1 MEITTGYIPEPKQ
14 KPVESD
20 KKVVKPEAEKP
31 VEKKPKEKD

>member
-1 MEITTGYIPEPKQ
+1 MEITTGYIPEPK
-14 KPVESD
+14 PVESE